1 MLIESFIYLL
11 LINVAIIT
19 VTTVI
24 LRVYNE
30 MFVQLYTIYRH
41 Y

>member
-30 MFVQLYTIYRH
+30 MFVQLYMIYRH